1 MHKAEALK
9 VLVSRLL
16 NNYRDAVLGFVYEYL
31 YTGEMYVWINKFVKS
46 KLACLFQEHEVGGK
60 LAPVLHTKHLTL
72 KPISPY
78 M

>member
-1 MHKAEALK
+1 MYKGEALK

-16 NNYRDAVLGFVYEYL
+16 NNCRDAVLGFVYL

-60 LAPVLHTKHLTL
+60 LDPVLHTEHLTL
-72 KPISPY
+72 KPISPD